1 MTATDNP
8 PPEGPETGARL
19 IAEKVRS
26 LPNAPGVY
34 RMIDRDGEVI
44 YVGKARDL
52 KKRVGAYAKGQGH
65 TARIAR
71 MIMATADM
79 AFVQTASETEALLLE
94 ANLIKRFRPRYN
106 VLMRDDKS
114 FPYILLTGDHPFP
127 QIVKHL
133 SLIHI

>member
-8 PPEGPETGARL
+8 PSEAPQTGAAL

-52 KKRVGAYAKGQGH
+52 KKRVSAYAKGQGH

-79 AFVQTASETEALLLE
+79 AFVQTASETEAPDVPPAEPAAWLCGSPVASDAAVWPGADASLLWA
-94 ANLIKRFRPRYN
+94 ANAGAAPLC
-106 VLMRDDKS
+106 D
-114 FPYILLTGDHPFP
+114 
-127 QIVKHL
+127 
-133 SLIHI
+133 